1 VPALDKTCVA
11 LMSNTHSKETAK
23 ISILAQAR
31 SESNTQTEL
40 FTTSLD
46 FQVPGTAQM
55 LLLWLLALQLQQLF
69 WERVWFEIIKRK
81 N

>member
-1 VPALDKTCVA
+1 LDKTCA
-11 LMSNTHSKETAK
+11 APMSSTHSKETAK

-46 FQVPGTAQM
+46 FQAPGTAQM

-69 WERVWFEIIKRK
+69 WEQVWFEIIKSK
-81 N
+81 Y